1 VLKWSRQNQT
11 NQGEIFIGNIACWR
25 IAIDNERLIYISDT
39 DKHQVRKYKIGE
51 TNGTIVAG
59 GHGKDSHLI
68 NLMNQLIYLLININQ
83 FIYQI
88 QKIFVL

>member
-11 NQGEIFIGNIACWR
+11 NQGEIFIGNITCRR

-51 TNGTIVAG
+51 TNGTII
-59 GHGKDSHLI
+59 HLKQF
-68 NLMNQLIYLLININQ
+68 MLLIIRNID
-83 FIYQI
+83 
-88 QKIFVL
+88 L